1 MTTHEDREYWDH
13 TGLAKLVAAFLLAPF
28 AWLLDLQVSYATVK
42 WACAADQRAVLFL
55 LPLGS
60 LGLIGFATWLSWSC
74 WTRLRDGP
82 APEGARLQDRSH
94 FLAVAGLAMSAVF
107 GLLIVTSYAPRVL
120 LSPCE

>member
-1 MTTHEDREYWDH
+1 MGGHEARDYWEH
-13 TGLAKLVAAFLLAPF
+13 VGLVKLMAGFLLPPF

-42 WACAADQRAVLFL
+42 WACAADQRAVLLL

-60 LGLIGFATWLSWSC
+60 LALIAFATWLSWSC
-74 WTRLRDGP
+74 WVLLRDGAVP
-82 APEGARLQDRSH
+82 AGARMQDRSY

-107 GLLIVTSYAPRVL
+107 SLLIVTSYAPRYF